1 MGPDAPAP
9 LAFSPLHPPFRQR
22 LVLGIGVLSFLA
34 CLIWAVRVIL
44 ALLSFMHD
52 APAGGGLA
60 LPAAFLWLLPA
71 LSLALLIG
79 ILFDRRQ
86 ASGLGSLIMLAGLV
100 NFTTWLEAGWR
111 IGGYA
116 YLGKIE
122 AGRYFL
128 GNHGALTPVDPALY
142 QYSMTH
148 GASAATMIFMV
159 LALMAVQLFDGGLR
173 RTRPWRDGGA
183 RP

>member
-1 MGPDAPAP
+1 MGPDASAP
-9 LAFSPLHPPFRQR
+9 LAFFPLHHPLRQR

-34 CLIWAVRVIL
+34 CLTWAVRVIL
-44 ALLSFMHD
+44 AFLSFMRE
-52 APAGGGLA
+52 APASPGLA
-60 LPAAFLWLLPA
+60 LPAAYWWLMPA
-71 LSLALLIG
+71 LSLVLLIG
-79 ILFDRRQ
+79 ILFDRRP
-86 ASGLGSLIMLAGLV
+86 ANGLGSLIMLAGLV
-100 NFTTWLEAGWR
+100 NFTAWLEVGWR

-142 QYSMTH
+142 QYSVTH

-159 LALMAVQLFDGGLR
+159 LALTAVQLFDGGLR
-173 RTRPWRDGGA
+173 RIRTWRDGGA